1 MVEWFEQGDLDRLTD
16 GGWVTALAAAML
28 SIGLVSGLVTWLKGR
43 KLLAVLVWVLLVG
56 VTAALAA
63 LSFGVGVPATFDR
76 SNLLSAMTI
85 TTAVGLIV
93 GVVGA
98 TRMARPS
105 SWWAQRIYSND
116 QYAMSVERYG
126 WSKVRPR

>member
-1 MVEWFEQGDLDRLTD
+1 MVEWFEQGDLDRMTD

-43 KLLAVLVWVLLVG
+43 KLLAVLVWVLLAG

-63 LSFGVGVPATFDR
+63 LSFGVGVPTTFDR

>member
-1 MVEWFEQGDLDRLTD
+1 MMEWFEQGDLDLLTD
-16 GGWVTALAAAML
+16 GGWVTALTAAML
-28 SIGLVSGLVTWLKGR
+28 SIGLVSGLVAWLKGR
-43 KLLAVLVWVLLVG
+43 RLLAVLVWVLLAG
-56 VTAALAA
+56 VTAVLAA
-63 LSFGVGVPATFDR
+63 LSFGVGVPTAFDR

-105 SWWAQRIYSND
+105 SWWAQRKE
-116 QYAMSVERYG
+116 A
-126 WSKVRPR
+126 

>member
-1 MVEWFEQGDLDRLTD
+1 MVEWFEQGDLDRMTD

>member
-1 MVEWFEQGDLDRLTD
+1 MVEWFEQGDLDRMTD

-43 KLLAVLVWVLLVG
+43 KLLAVLVWVLLAG

>member
-1 MVEWFEQGDLDRLTD
+1 MEWFEQGDLDRLTD
-16 GGWVTALAAAML
+16 GGWVTALAAAMF

-43 KLLAVLVWVLLVG
+43 RLLAVLVWVLLAG

-63 LSFGVGVPATFDR
+63 LSFEVDVPTAFDR
-76 SNLLSAMTI
+76 TILVSAMTI
-85 TTAVGLIV
+85 TTAVGLIA

-98 TRMARPS
+98 TRLARPS